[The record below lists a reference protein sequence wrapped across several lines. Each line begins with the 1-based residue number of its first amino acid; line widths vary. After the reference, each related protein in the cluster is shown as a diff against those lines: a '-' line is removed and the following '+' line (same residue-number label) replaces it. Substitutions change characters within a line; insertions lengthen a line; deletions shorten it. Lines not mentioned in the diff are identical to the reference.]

1 MFPKKLPRQAAIQL
15 VHITTNKAYG
25 LGSILL
31 GQYPRILSVKGSTY
45 QPCLQKTSLYI
56 SLLEHDGPSLLKRLR
71 KQIGFFSFYSGTETG
86 ESIVRNDCHGSQW
99 LYVQLN

>member
-31 GQYPRILSVKGSTY
+31 GQYPLILSVKGSAY

-56 SLLEHDGPSLLKRLR
+56 SLLEHDGSSLLKRLR

-86 ESIVRNDCHGSQW
+86 RALLEMTVMGLSGYMFN
-99 LYVQLN
+99 